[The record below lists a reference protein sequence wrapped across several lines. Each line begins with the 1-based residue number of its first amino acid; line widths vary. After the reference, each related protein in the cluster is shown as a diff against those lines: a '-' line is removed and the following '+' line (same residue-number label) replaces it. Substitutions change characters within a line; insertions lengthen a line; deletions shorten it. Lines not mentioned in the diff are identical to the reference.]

1 MSKWYSN
8 LYAFKLN
15 TKITKES
22 FDKIEDFRMP
32 VCGPEDKEVLGWN
45 EIFESEGLINELSPQ
60 IYQLKLR
67 IDKKNIPASTIKNKV
82 NERIKK
88 LKEQG
93 VDKINKKELKEQV
106 EAELT
111 RIAFVVSKEI
121 FGYIDNKNK
130 LLVINSN
137 SSKDIDLFVDLL
149 RNSVKELDIDMLE
162 IDFDITEILTEWLQE
177 KSAKDPFVL
186 GDNCVLTDS
195 VGGSKA
201 SLSQQDLTTEEIDI
215 LINSGKKVSE
225 VNLSWEERVS
235 FSLNNKFQIKKI
247 KPLPVIGELIKEEIG
262 EDEDE
267 HTAYIASMLIMVSDF
282 AQLIKDLCE
291 NKE

>member
-32 VCGPEDKEVLGWN
+32 VCGPDDKEVMGWN

-60 IYQLKLR
+60 VYQLKLR
-67 IDKKNIPASTIKNKV
+67 IDKKNIPASTVKNKV

-88 LKEQG
+88 LKDQG
-93 VDKINKKELKEQV
+93 VEKINKKEIKEQV

-111 RIAFVVSKEI
+111 RVAFVVSKEI
-121 FGYIDNKNK
+121 FGYVDNKNK

-137 SSKDIDLFVDLL
+137 SAKDIDLFTELL

-162 IDFDITEILTEWLQE
+162 RDFDITEILTEWLQE

-282 AQLIKDLCE
+282 AQLLKDLCE
-291 NKE
+291 TKE

>member
-1 MSKWYSN
+1 MSKWYNN
-8 LYAFKLN
+8 LFAYKLN

-22 FDKIEDFRMP
+22 FTTIEDFRMP
-32 VCGPEDKEVLGWN
+32 VCGADDKEVKGWN
-45 EIFESEGLINELSPQ
+45 EIFESDGLINELSPQ
-60 IYQLKLR
+60 VYQLKLR
-67 IDKKNIPASTIKNKV
+67 IDKKNIPASTVKNKV

-93 VDKINKKELKEQV
+93 VEKINKKELKEQV

-111 RIAFVVSKEI
+111 RVAFVVSKEI
-121 FGYIDNKNK
+121 YGYIDNKNQ

-149 RNSVKELDIDMLE
+149 RNSVKELDIDMIE
-162 IDFDITEILTEWLQE
+162 IEFDITEVLTEWLQNKE
-177 KSAKDPFVL
+177 AKEPFVL

-195 VGGSKA
+195 IGGSKA
-201 SLSQQDLTTEEIDI
+201 SLSQQDLKTEEIEI

-225 VNLSWEERVS
+225 VNLTWEERVS

-247 KPLPVIGELIKEEIG
+247 KPLSVIGELIKEELG

-267 HTAYIASMLIMVSDF
+267 QTAHTASMLIMVSDF
-282 AQLIKDLCE
+282 AQLLKDLCE

>member
-15 TKITKES
+15 TKITRES

-32 VCGPEDKEVLGWN
+32 VCGPDDKEVMGWN

-60 IYQLKLR
+60 VYQLKLR
-67 IDKKNIPASTIKNKV
+67 IDKKNIPASTVKNKV

-88 LKEQG
+88 LKDQG
-93 VDKINKKELKEQV
+93 VEKVNKKEIKEQV

-111 RIAFVVSKEI
+111 RVAFVVSKEI
-121 FGYIDNKNK
+121 FGYVDNKNK

-137 SSKDIDLFVDLL
+137 SAKDIDLFTELL

-162 IDFDITEILTEWLQE
+162 TDFDITEILTEWLQE

-235 FSLNNKFQIKKI
+235 FSLNNRFQIKKI

-282 AQLIKDLCE
+282 AQLLKDLCE
-291 NKE
+291 TKE